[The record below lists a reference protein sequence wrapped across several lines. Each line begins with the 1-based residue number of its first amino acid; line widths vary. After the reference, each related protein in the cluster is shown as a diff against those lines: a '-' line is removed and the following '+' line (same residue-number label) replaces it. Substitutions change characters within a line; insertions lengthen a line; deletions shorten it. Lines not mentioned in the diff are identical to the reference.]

1 MASEDRESYGVYV
14 PDSSEFG
21 QARERWRA
29 ELGEDEPLRRRARQ
43 IQLDAERH
51 RFSHSWE
58 WAGVPIVRL
67 PDDVMT
73 LQELVWSYRPQRIV
87 ETGVARGGSLLM
99 DAGLMA
105 MTGEQPA
112 VLGIDIQVFAHTW
125 AALDSHPL
133 STGVE
138 VLEADSASQI
148 ARDRVQGF
156 LAGAE
161 RAVLVLDSNH
171 THEHVLAELRSLAPL
186 MPVGGLVLVA
196 DTLIEELP
204 RGHFADRPWDVGNN
218 PLTAL
223 HAFVQED
230 DRFQPAT
237 EWGRRGLLTEFRDGA
252 LRRTR

>member
-1 MASEDRESYGVYV
+1 M
-14 PDSSEFG
+14 
-21 QARERWRA
+21 
-29 ELGEDEPLRRRARQ
+29 
-43 IQLDAERH
+43 
-51 RFSHSWE
+51 
-58 WAGVPIVRL
+58 
-67 PDDVMT
+67 

-133 STGVE
+133 SRGVE
-138 VLEADSASQI
+138 VLEADSAAQV
-148 ARDRVQGF
+148 ARDRVQDF
-156 LAGAE
+156 LACAE

-186 MPVGGLVLVA
+186 LPVGGLVLVA

-204 RGHFADRPWDVGNN
+204 RGHFAHRPWDVGNN

-223 HAFVQED
+223 QAFVQED
-230 DRFQPAT
+230 DRFRPVA
-237 EWGRRGLLTEFRDGA
+237 EWGRRGLLTEFRDGV
-252 LRRTR
+252 LHRTR